1 MSFEMNKDWK
11 DQVVSEWYVW
21 WSWCPLHHVDIFTY
35 TNTNL
40 SFYPHLI
47 AAAAICW
54 VYSGIEAGL
63 HFILNSRVAPSVKI
77 CFFHLSHAYPT
88 LKCEQVKSII
98 SYLHRHCWFCHLN
111 VTRTWPFQTKT
122 TKFCFY
128 QCNSEVCL
136 FYFTASL
143 CVCCSAQSPLSHQ
156 RFWVHLALQT
166 PERKL
171 RNCCTFKSDMFWIDF
186 KSSSHLFSRVDG
198 KRCSNMLCAIKCSG
212 WSCKRHSL
220 SSVKCARVKSPG
232 IVVPSHFS

>member
-1 MSFEMNKDWK
+1 MLSLF
-11 DQVVSEWYVW
+11 WYW
-21 WSWCPLHHVDIFTY
+21 GGAT
-35 TNTNL
+35 
-40 SFYPHLI
+40 FY
-47 AAAAICW
+47 
-54 VYSGIEAGL
+54 S
-63 HFILNSRVAPSVKI
+63 NSRVASSVKI

-111 VTRTWPFQTKT
+111 VTHTWPFQTKT

-198 KRCSNMLCAIKCSG
+198 KRCSNMLCAINCSG